1 VSGLLIR
8 LLIVAL
14 AAVIGSLVLRLNRR
28 LEAAPPWVR
37 TLHHVIFYGAL
48 AYAVLFAGVFVALHL
63 FGYEL

>member
-1 VSGLLIR
+1 MSGLLIR

-14 AAVIGSLVLRLNRR
+14 AVVIASLLLRLNRR

-37 TLHHVIFYGAL
+37 TLHHVIFCGAL
-48 AYAVLFAGVFVALHL
+48 AYAILFAGMFVALHL

>member
-1 VSGLLIR
+1 MSGLLIR

-14 AAVIGSLVLRLNRR
+14 GVVIASLLLRLSRR
-28 LEAAPPWVR
+28 FETGPPWLR

-48 AYAVLFAGVFVALHL
+48 AYAVLFASVFVALHL